1 MRLIVK
7 YCTINLTL
15 LFCESIF
22 VKIKNLL
29 NLLNIMKLLTFLGLT
44 LLGLFFIVP
53 NFKKEIHPKKIVMAS
68 SSKKVVTVYNTL
80 NANHFQLPNMES
92 FSEALKGF
100 YSFKDK
106 GFFQKDFLTIIDFS
120 LSSRVKRLWI
130 IDMVQNKIV
139 FNSLVA
145 HGKNS
150 GEDYANQFSNTNE
163 SNKSSLG
170 FYATGEVY
178 QGKHGL
184 SLKLDGLEKGIND
197 NARERAIVIH
207 GADYVSDNFL
217 KNHNRLGKSH
227 GCPAVPMQLSK
238 KIIEIIKNKSCLFIY
253 HSSKNNST
261 SSKLLS

>member
-1 MRLIVK
+1 
-7 YCTINLTL
+7 
-15 LFCESIF
+15 
-22 VKIKNLL
+22 
-29 NLLNIMKLLTFLGLT
+29 MKLLTFLGLT

-53 NFKKEIHPKKIVMAS
+53 NLPKEIHPEKSAMVS
-68 SSKKVVTVYNTL
+68 SSNKVVSAYNNL
-80 NANHFQLPNMES
+80 NANHFQLPNLES

-100 YSFKDK
+100 YSLKER
-106 GFFQKDFLTIIDFS
+106 GFFRKDFLTIIDFS

-130 IDMVQNKIV
+130 IDMAQNKIV

-150 GEDYANQFSNTNE
+150 GEDYANQFSNKNE

-184 SLKLDGLEKGIND
+184 SLKLDGLEKGVND
-197 NARERAIVIH
+197 NARQRAIVIH

-217 KNHNRLGKSH
+217 KNHSRLGKSH
-227 GCPAVPMQLSK
+227 GCPAVPMGLSK
-238 KIIEIIKNKSCLFIY
+238 KIIETIKDKSCLFIY
-253 HSSKNNST
+253 HPT
-261 SSKLLS
+261 II

>member
-1 MRLIVK
+1 
-7 YCTINLTL
+7 
-15 LFCESIF
+15 
-22 VKIKNLL
+22 
-29 NLLNIMKLLTFLGLT
+29 MKLLTFLGLT

-53 NFKKEIHPKKIVMAS
+53 NLPKEIHPEKSAMVS
-68 SSKKVVTVYNTL
+68 SSNKVVSAYNNL
-80 NANHFQLPNMES
+80 NANHFQLPNLES

-100 YSFKDK
+100 YSLKER
-106 GFFQKDFLTIIDFS
+106 GFFRKDFLTIIDFS

-130 IDMVQNKIV
+130 IDMAQNKIV

-150 GEDYANQFSNTNE
+150 GEDYANQFSNKNE

-184 SLKLDGLEKGIND
+184 SLKLDGLEKGVND
-197 NARERAIVIH
+197 NARQRAIVIH

-217 KNHNRLGKSH
+217 KNHSRLGKSH
-227 GCPAVPMQLSK
+227 GCPAVPIGLSK
-238 KIIEIIKNKSCLFIY
+238 KIIETIKDKSCLFIY
-253 HSSKNNST
+253 HPT
-261 SSKLLS
+261 II

>member
-1 MRLIVK
+1 
-7 YCTINLTL
+7 
-15 LFCESIF
+15 
-22 VKIKNLL
+22 
-29 NLLNIMKLLTFLGLT
+29 MKLITFLGLT
-44 LLGLFFIVP
+44 LIGLFFIVP
-53 NFKKEIHPKKIVMAS
+53 NFKKEIHPKNSAMIS
-68 SSKKVVTVYNTL
+68 SSKRVVSAYNNL
-80 NANHFQLPNMES
+80 NANHFQIPNLES

-100 YSFKDK
+100 YSFKEK
-106 GFFQKDFLTIIDFS
+106 GFFKKDFLTIIDFS

-139 FNSLVA
+139 LNTLVA

-178 QGKHGL
+178 QGKHGT

-197 NARERAIVIH
+197 NARQRAIVIH

-217 KNHNRLGKSH
+217 KNHSRLGKSH
-227 GCPAVPMQLSK
+227 GCPAVPVELSK
-238 KIIEIIKNKSCLFIY
+238 KIIETIKNKSCLFIY
-253 HSSKNNST
+253 HPSKNIKGT
-261 SSKLLS
+261 TKLIS

>member
-1 MRLIVK
+1 MNILKSVK
-7 YCTINLTL
+7 
-15 LFCESIF
+15 
-22 VKIKNLL
+22 
-29 NLLNIMKLLTFLGLT
+29 FLGLT

-92 FSEALKGF
+92 FSQALKGF
-100 YSFKDK
+100 YSLKDK

-130 IDMVQNKIV
+130 IDMVQNKIIL
-139 FNSLVA
+139 NSLVA

-150 GEDYANQFSNTNE
+150 GEDYADQFSNTNE

-184 SLKLDGLEKGIND
+184 SLKLDGLEKGVND
-197 NARERAIVIH
+197 NARQRAIVIH

-227 GCPAVPMQLSK
+227 GCPAVPMELCK
-238 KIIEIIKNKSCLFIY
+238 KIIETIKNKSCLFIY
-253 HSSKNNST
+253 HSTQRNNT
-261 SSKLLS
+261 SAKLIS

>member
-1 MRLIVK
+1 
-7 YCTINLTL
+7 
-15 LFCESIF
+15 
-22 VKIKNLL
+22 
-29 NLLNIMKLLTFLGLT
+29 MKLLTFLGLT

-53 NFKKEIHPKKIVMAS
+53 NLPKEIHPEKSAMVS
-68 SSKKVVTVYNTL
+68 SSNKVVSAYNNL
-80 NANHFQLPNMES
+80 NANNFQLPNLES

-100 YSFKDK
+100 NSFKDK
-106 GFFQKDFLTIIDFS
+106 GYFQKNFLTIIDFS
-120 LSSRVKRLWI
+120 LSSRMKRLWI

-139 FNSLVA
+139 LNSFVA

-184 SLKLDGLEKGIND
+184 SLKLDGLEKGVND
-197 NARERAIVIH
+197 NARKRAIVIH

-217 KNHNRLGKSH
+217 KNHSRLGKSH
-227 GCPAVPMQLSK
+227 GCPAVPMGLCK
-238 KIIEIIKNKSCLFIY
+238 KIIETIKDKSCLFIY
-253 HSSKNNST
+253 HPKGT
-261 SSKLLS
+261 SKLIS